1 MVLVEL
7 LTIIG
12 YFLLFFLFENVM
24 KRALDDLF
32 LLYIISLL
40 TEFVGKTFFF
50 LSCVEIKSPF
60 RGFSCS
66 AVSFVSHH

>member
-1 MVLVEL
+1 MALVEL

-12 YFLLFFLFENVM
+12 YFLLFFLLENVM
-24 KRALDDLF
+24 KRALDDPLH
-32 LLYIISLL
+32 YL
-40 TEFVGKTFFF
+40 TAEFVGKTFFF